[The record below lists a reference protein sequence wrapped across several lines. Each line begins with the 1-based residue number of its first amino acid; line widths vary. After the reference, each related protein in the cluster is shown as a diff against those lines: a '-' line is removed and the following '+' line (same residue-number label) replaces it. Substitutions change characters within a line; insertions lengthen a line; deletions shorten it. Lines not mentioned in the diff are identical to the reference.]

1 MEDIKLETNVLEGFE
16 NNYNVDPEENAE
28 DLANPTSRKLYI
40 DKSDRSL
47 SDLFRMISENQLD
60 LQPDFQRNYV
70 WTNKKASKFIES
82 LLLGIP
88 IPTIFLAEDK
98 SEDAIYEVVDGQ
110 QRLTS
115 IKKFFDDKLKLTGL
129 VTLSDFNNK
138 KFTDLDEKYQRL
150 LKNSRTL
157 SVVIIKNESD
167 PTIKFDIFQR
177 INEGAIKLSSQEL
190 RNVIYRGKMID
201 TISNLSKETSFKQIF
216 NQESMTVKKKIDE
229 EFILRMIAMNEFV
242 LDNTDKLS
250 LSDKYRGSLST
261 AMNSFLE
268 DYRNDNDKAAEVFNL
283 FEKTIDI
290 IISVFGKDTFCMPL
304 DENYEVSK
312 NKNRT
317 LAEFM
322 YIVFSRIKVNNLSK
336 EKVKQKFYDVVYKNS
351 NIFRAA
357 TGNTENVRRR
367 INLASELLGDLN
379 VRQ

>member
-1 MEDIKLETNVLEGFE
+1 METNVLEGFE

>member
-1 MEDIKLETNVLEGFE
+1 MFNDFE
-16 NNYNVDPEENAE
+16 NNQEVDKENMDDFAS
-28 DLANPTSRKLYI
+28 PTSRKLYI
-40 DKSDRSL
+40 DKSERSL
-47 SDLFRMISENQLD
+47 SDLFRMISEKQLD

-88 IPTIFLAEDK
+88 IPTIFLSEDNA
-98 SEDAIYEVVDGQ
+98 EDAIYEVVDGQ

-115 IKKFFDDKLKLTGL
+115 IKRFFDDELKLTGL

-138 KFTDLDEKYQRL
+138 KFKDLDEKYQRL

-190 RNVIYRGKMID
+190 RNVVYRGKMIN
-201 TISNLSKETSFKQIF
+201 TISYLSKNSSFKQIF
-216 NQESMTVKKKIDE
+216 NPKSMTVKKRIDE

-242 LDNTDKLS
+242 LDRNGSLS
-250 LSDKYRGSLST
+250 LAEGYRGSLST

-268 DYRNDNDKAAEVFNL
+268 NYRKDEKKAVEVSVL
-283 FEKTIDI
+283 FKQTINTI
-290 IISVFGKDTFCMPL
+290 VNIFGSDTFCMPIN
-304 DENYEVSK
+304 EKREISK
-312 NKNRT
+312 SKNRT

-322 YIVFSRIKVNNLSK
+322 YIVFSRININDIRNFSK
-336 EKVKQKFYDVVYKNS
+336 EEIKQIFYNKVYQNS
-351 NIFRAA
+351 GIFKSA
-357 TGNTENVRRR
+357 TGNTENVKKR
-367 INLASELLGDLN
+367 IDLANKLLGDLN
-379 VRQ
+379 VR